1 MNTVTKILIV
11 ILILTTLLTACAS
24 KPNANKSI
32 VSRVAEKITGYA
44 MPEGYSEEL
53 GVDLWGY
60 QLVSFKGSSDNC
72 HLYLVQAPKDTEVD
86 IEKLKE
92 QASEMQGA
100 QKADRTTRVQTVET
114 RTVTVR
120 GQEVPMVVGEGVNS
134 QNQTYRE
141 IAVVFEGRGGPA
153 LLSISSP
160 VDQWDWNRVDA
171 FIVSLE

>member
-11 ILILTTLLTACAS
+11 VLILTTLLTACAS

-32 VSRVAEKITGYA
+32 VSRVAEKIAGYT

-60 QLVSFKGSSDNC
+60 QLVSLKGKTENC
-72 HLYLVQAPKDTEVD
+72 HLYLVQAPEDNEID
-86 IEKLKE
+86 IESLKE
-92 QASEMQGA
+92 QAREMQGT
-100 QKADRTTRVQTVET
+100 QKADRYTRVETVET
-114 RTVTVR
+114 RIVTVR

-134 QNQTYRE
+134 NNETFRE
-141 IAVVFEGRGGPA
+141 VAVVFEGRGGPA

-160 VDQWDWNRVDA
+160 VDQWDWNLVDA

>member
-32 VSRVAEKITGYA
+32 VSRVAEKITGYS

-53 GVDLWGY
+53 GIDLWGY
-60 QLVSFKGSSDNC
+60 QLVSLKGQTENC
-72 HLYLVQAPKDTEVD
+72 HLYLVQAPKDMVVD
-86 IEKLKE
+86 IESLKE
-92 QASEMQGA
+92 QAEELQGI
-100 QKADRTTRVQTVET
+100 QKEDRYSRVSTTEV
-114 RTVTVR
+114 RTVSVR
-120 GQEVPMVVGEGVNS
+120 GQDVPMVVGEGVNS
-134 QNQTYRE
+134 NNETFRE
-141 IAVVFEGRGGPA
+141 VAVLFEGRGGPA

-160 VDQWDWNRVDA
+160 VDQWDWNVVDA